1 MKRDARL
8 DIIRIFSLF
17 CVVAVHFLLNCG
29 FYNEIVEGKKM
40 LFMCI
45 YKAFFIICVPMFI
58 TLTGYLKNK
67 EKLSKNY
74 FKKIEKILIIYV
86 ICSIIYSI
94 FTKYYLKQ
102 DMNFSIFIKNLL
114 SYKGTEYSWYIEMYI
129 GLFLLIPFLN
139 LIYNNLNGKQEK
151 RILMIVLFC
160 LIGLNGIVNIFK
172 FGDIEW
178 WKNPSTNGEYVQ
190 LIPKWWTSIYPIFY
204 YFLGAYLREFKLKI
218 RNSKLAILIVVSVVL
233 LGFFDYYRSYKSEY
247 IWGAWT
253 EYGSGFVMIITAL
266 VFSFLLNINVKEN
279 KKKELVLKYMSNAC
293 LGAYLIS
300 CMFDKIYYKKLEII
314 VPNVKDRFI
323 YMHIMVLAS
332 FASSMILSIIINKVY
347 EYIKS
352 GINNLKVRRSN

>member
-102 DMNFSIFIKNLL
+102 DMNFIIFIKNLL

-190 LIPKWWTSIYPIFY
+190 IIPKWWTSIYPIFY

-218 RNSKLAILIVVSVVL
+218 RNSKLEILIVVSVVL
-233 LGFFDYYRSYKSEY
+233 LGFFDYYRSYKSKY

-266 VFSFLLNINVKEN
+266 VFSFFLNINVEEN

-293 LGAYLIS
+293 LGAYLVS

-323 YMHIMVLAS
+323 CMPIMVLAS
-332 FASSMILSIIINKVY
+332 FTSSMILSIIINKFY